1 MTIATARRRGPLG
14 ALLTAG
20 ALSQLGNA
28 ITTIAIPLIVLQ
40 TTGSAWATGLAG
52 TAATAPLLLGGVLGG
67 VVVDR
72 LGFRRASIIADVAS
86 GLTIAAVPVLLALDA
101 LPFWLLLVLVFFS
114 NLLDAPGRAA
124 RASQLPELTV
134 LAGLSLEKSTA
145 IDATVSRMSM
155 MLGAAA
161 AGGLIAIFG
170 AGPTLLVNAALFT
183 VAVVVT
189 VLFVPVMALDR
200 AEAAQEDTGLG
211 WRGITAG
218 IRFVWTTPVA
228 RAIVGLLI
236 ITNLLDIAAFSV
248 LNPIAATT
256 YSPDGAAYGAMTAF
270 FAGGALIGAAL
281 SPLIPARWSRRTII
295 VVLFVIVGPGMFWL
309 FALRP
314 PLPLLLVG
322 IAVAGLLAGP
332 LNPILDTALLRV
344 IPATIRA
351 RALGALSTGVAAG
364 MPIGTL
370 LAGAGVDLL
379 GLTTAYLVGGG
390 AYLVTIVVLGSG
402 RRWRSIDAAR

>member
-1 MTIATARRRGPLG
+1 MTIAIARRRGPLG
-14 ALLTAG
+14 ALFTAG

-52 TAATAPLLLGGVLGG
+52 TAATAPLLIGGVLGG

-189 VLFVPVMALDR
+189 VLFVPAMALDR
-200 AEAAQEDTGLG
+200 AEATQEDTGLG

-314 PLPLLLVG
+314 PLPLLLGG

>member
-1 MTIATARRRGPLG
+1 VTSATIPRRGPLV
-14 ALLTAG
+14 ALFAAG

-28 ITTIAIPLIVLQ
+28 ITTIAIPLIVLH

-72 LGFRRASIIADVAS
+72 LGFRRASIIADIAS
-86 GLTIAAVPVLLALDA
+86 GVTIAAVPALLALDA
-101 LPFWLLLVLVFFS
+101 LPFGVLLALVFFS

-124 RASQLPELTV
+124 RASQVPELTA
-134 LAGLSLEKSTA
+134 LAGLTLEKSTA
-145 IDATVSRMSM
+145 VDATVSRMSM

-161 AGGLIAIFG
+161 AGGLVALVG
-170 AGPTLLVNAALFT
+170 AGPTLLVTAALF
-183 VAVVVT
+183 AAAVT
-189 VLFVPVMALDR
+189 VTILCVPVMALDR
-200 AEAAQEDTGLG
+200 RDATADDTELG

-256 YSPDGAAYGAMTAF
+256 YSPDGAVYGAMTAF
-270 FAGGALIGAAL
+270 FAGGALAGAAL
-281 SPLIPARWSRRTII
+281 SPLIPARWPRRTIV
-295 VVLFVIVGPGMFWL
+295 VVLFLIVGPGMFWL

-314 PLPLLLVG
+314 PLPVLLGG

-332 LNPILDTALLRV
+332 LNPILNTALLRV
-344 IPATIRA
+344 IPPGIRA

-379 GLTTAYLVGGG
+379 GLTAAYAVGGAAYLLTV
-390 AYLVTIVVLGSG
+390 LVLGSG
-402 RRWRSIDAAR
+402 RQWRSIDSAR

>member
-1 MTIATARRRGPLG
+1 MTIATVRRRGPLV
-14 ALLTAG
+14 ALFAAG

-72 LGFRRASIIADVAS
+72 LGFRRASIIADIAS
-86 GLTIAAVPVLLALDA
+86 GLTIAAIALLLAVDA
-101 LPFWLLLVLVFFS
+101 LPFWLLLVLVFLS

-145 IDATVSRMSM
+145 VDATVSRMSM

-161 AGGLIAIFG
+161 AGGLIAVVG
-170 AGPTLLVNAALFT
+170 AGPTLLVNAALFA

-189 VLFVPVMALDR
+189 ALFVPVMALDR
-200 AEAAQEDTGLG
+200 TDATPDDAGLG

-228 RAIVGLLI
+228 RAMVGLLI
-236 ITNLLDIAAFSV
+236 ITNLLDVAAFSV

-281 SPLIPARWSRRTII
+281 SPLIPAHWPRRT
-295 VVLFVIVGPGMFWL
+295 VIVTLFILTGPGIFAL
-309 FALRP
+309 FALQP
-314 PLPLLLVG
+314 PLPVLLGG
-322 IAVAGLLAGP
+322 IAAVGLLAGP

-344 IPATIRA
+344 IPSTIRA

-379 GLTTAYLVGGG
+379 GLTAAYLVGGA

-402 RRWRSIDAAR
+402 RQWRSIDSLR

>member
-1 MTIATARRRGPLG
+1 MAIATTRHRGPLM
-14 ALLTAG
+14 ALFAAG

-28 ITTIAIPLIVLQ
+28 ITTIAMPLIVLQ

-72 LGFRRASIIADVAS
+72 LGFRRASIIADIAS
-86 GLTIAAVPVLLALDA
+86 GLTIAAVPVLLAVDA

-161 AGGLIAIFG
+161 AGGLVALVG
-170 AGPTLLVNAALFT
+170 AGPTLLATAVLFAG
-183 VAVVVT
+183 AVIVT
-189 VLFVPVMALDR
+189 VLFVPVIALEPVD
-200 AEAAQEDTGLG
+200 AAQEDTGLG

-218 IRFVWTTPVA
+218 IRFVWTTPLA

-248 LNPIAATT
+248 LNPIAAST
-256 YSPDGAAYGAMTAF
+256 YSPDGAAYGAMTAV

-281 SPLIPARWSRRTII
+281 SPLIPARWPRRMII
-295 VVLFVIVGPGMFWL
+295 VVLFTIVGPGIFWL
-309 FALRP
+309 MALRP
-314 PLPLLLVG
+314 PLPILLVG
-322 IAVAGLLAGP
+322 MAAAGLLAGP
-332 LNPILDTALLRV
+332 LNPILNTALLRV

-364 MPIGTL
+364 MPVGTL

-379 GLTTAYLVGGG
+379 GLTTAYVVGGV
-390 AYLVTIVVLGSG
+390 AYLVTIIVLGSG
-402 RRWRSIDAAR
+402 RRWRSIDAVR